1 MLTTILL
8 APLLGV
14 LLSSFTLPIKGQFL
28 NQVDVPGPVGPWSV
42 KEKDTALYKG
52 NWRLQYVEER
62 LAKFTQSLRKGGD
75 AIMSD
80 TPKIVGGFQVNATST
95 LHRFQVALLSASSSS
110 DWVGQFCGGT
120 LYKGQ
125 YVITAAHCSDFI
137 NNPTDVFVLVGTNT
151 LSTTGKGYR
160 VPVASIAIHPMWNLS
175 TYDYDVAV
183 WKLAVN
189 VTNVTSIPM
198 LSARDVDVAAGLQA
212 TVTGWGA
219 TENSPAGTPS
229 WPTQL
234 RAAVVPVVS
243 RTVCNGA
250 ASYNGAITSRMLCAG
265 QTGIDR

>member
-1 MLTTILL
+1 M
-8 APLLGV
+8 
-14 LLSSFTLPIKGQFL
+14 
-28 NQVDVPGPVGPWSV
+28 
-42 KEKDTALYKG
+42 
-52 NWRLQYVEER
+52 RLQSFKRIEWGCEECR
-62 LAKFTQSLRKGGD
+62 VRHPLCTTKIKNAYLSTNIAGRHAVTHPAVVRALGADLGGR
-75 AIMSD
+75 
-80 TPKIVGGFQVNATST
+80 VGEVPIET
-95 LHRFQVALLSASSSS
+95 LVARPGNSA
-110 DWVGQFCGGT
+110 VGQFCGGT

-137 NNPTDVFVLVGTNT
+137 NNPTEVFVLVGTKT

-160 VPVASIAIHPMWNLS
+160 VPVASIAIHPMWNPS

-265 QTGIDR
+265 QNGIDR